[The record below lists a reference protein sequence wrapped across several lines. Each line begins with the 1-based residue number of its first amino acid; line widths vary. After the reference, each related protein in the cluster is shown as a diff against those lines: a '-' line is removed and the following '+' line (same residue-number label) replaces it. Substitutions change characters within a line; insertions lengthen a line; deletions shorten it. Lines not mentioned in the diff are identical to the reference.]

1 MFYHPCP
8 KEPWDAV
15 DININKGNRKDAVA
29 QYIFI
34 HFKIY
39 RIMNKKNEKKQ
50 VEAKGTKKET
60 QAKEC
65 KCSTSEKKSAKK

>member
-1 MFYHPCP
+1 M
-8 KEPWDAV
+8 
-15 DININKGNRKDAVA
+15 KDAVA

-34 HFKIY
+34 HLKNY

-50 VEAKGTKKET
+50 VETKGTKKET
-60 QAKEC
+60 QTKEG